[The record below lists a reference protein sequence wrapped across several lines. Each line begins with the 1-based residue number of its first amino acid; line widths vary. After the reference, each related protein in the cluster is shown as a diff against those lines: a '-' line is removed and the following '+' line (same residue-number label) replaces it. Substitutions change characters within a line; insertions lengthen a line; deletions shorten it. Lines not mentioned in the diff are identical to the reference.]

1 MNSGQTVFRQLLQY
15 LPRHE
20 FNVCVRRYRGEYWA
34 KSFSTFDQF
43 LCLAYAQLSG
53 RESLRDIETC
63 LNSHRDKLYHVGFR
77 GAVSRTT
84 LADANERR
92 DWRIFQDFGHV
103 LIGIAQRLY
112 QNEPLAIELKQP
124 LFAFDSTTIDLCL
137 SLFPWAEFRMTKA
150 AVKMHTLIDLRGS
163 IPTFVAVTTGKVHD
177 VRMLDEMPVT
187 EDAIYTMDRGYVDFA
202 RLYAIHKQGA
212 FFVVRAKDNLR
223 YQRLYSSPKD
233 KEAGIRA
240 DQVITLVTQK
250 SKKGFPEKL
259 RRVSYVDKER
269 NKRLVFLTNHF
280 DVAAKT
286 VADIYKQRWQ
296 VELFFKWIKQHLRI
310 KAFYGTSINAVKSQI
325 WVALCIYLLVAI
337 AKKRL
342 GSKCSLYTFLQIIE
356 VNLFEKKPISSVVQR
371 LSSKTQ
377 NRLAVTSLIYSVINR
392 TAVTGIENHW
402 QSPQHFQ

>member
-1 MNSGQTVFRQLLQY
+1 MNSGKNVFRQLLQF

-20 FNVCVRRYRGEYWA
+20 FNLCVRRYRGEHWA
-34 KSFSTFDQF
+34 KSFTTFDQF
-43 LCLAYAQLSG
+43 LCLAYAQVTG

-77 GAVSRTT
+77 GSVSRTT

-92 DWRIFQDFGHV
+92 DYRIFQDFGHV
-103 LIGIAQRLY
+103 LIGIAQGLY
-112 QNEPLAIELKQP
+112 QDDPLAIELEQP
-124 LFAFDSTTIDLCL
+124 LYAFDSTTLDLCL
-137 SLFPWAEFRMTKA
+137 SLFPWAEFRRTKA

-177 VRMLDEMPVT
+177 VRMLDEMPVS

-212 FFVVRAKDNLR
+212 FFVIRAKENLKFK
-223 YQRLYSSPKD
+223 RLYSSPKD

-240 DQVITLVTQK
+240 DQVIALATQK
-250 SKKGFPEKL
+250 SQKAYPERL

-269 NKRLVFLTNHF
+269 KKRLVFLTNNF
-280 DVAAKT
+280 DIPART
-286 VADIYKQRWQ
+286 VADIYKQRWG

-310 KAFYGTSINAVKSQI
+310 KSFYGTSVNAVKSQI
-325 WVALCIYLLVAI
+325 WVGLSIYLLVAI

-342 GSKCSLYTFLQIIE
+342 GIQCSLYTLLQILE
-356 VNLFEKKPISSVVQR
+356 VNIFEKKPIISLVSEALKQP
-371 LSSKTQ
+371 
-377 NRLAVTSLIYSVINR
+377 NEAVGAGKQLNLF
-392 TAVTGIENHW
+392 GN
-402 QSPQHFQ
+402 

>member
-1 MNSGQTVFRQLLQY
+1 MNAGHTVFRQLLQF

-20 FNVCVRRYRGEYWA
+20 FNLCVRRYRGEYRA
-34 KSFSTFDQF
+34 RSFTAFDQF

-63 LNSHRDKLYHVGFR
+63 LNSHREKLYHIGFR
-77 GAVSRTT
+77 GAVARST

-92 DWRIFQDFGHV
+92 DWRIFQDFGQV
-103 LIGIAQRLY
+103 LIGMTQRLY
-112 QNEPLAIELKQP
+112 RDEPLAIELRQP

-137 SLFPWAEFRMTKA
+137 SLFPWAEFRTTKA
-150 AVKMHTLIDLRGS
+150 AVKMHTLVDLRGI

-177 VRMLDEMPVT
+177 VKMLDEMPVT

-202 RLYAIHKQGA
+202 RLYAIHRQGA

-223 YQRLYSSPKD
+223 YQRLYSAPKD
-233 KEAGIRA
+233 KEAGVRS
-240 DQVITLVTQK
+240 DQVIALVTQK
-250 SKKGFPEKL
+250 SKKGYPERL

-280 DVAAKT
+280 EISATT

-310 KAFYGTSINAVKSQI
+310 KAFYGTSISAVKSQI

-337 AKKRL
+337 AKRKL
-342 GSKCSLYTFLQIIE
+342 DIQCTLYTFLQILE
-356 VNLFEKKPISSVVQR
+356 VTLFEKKPIFS
-371 LSSKTQ
+371 L
-377 NRLAVTSLIYSVINR
+377 VTEALKQIPN
-392 TAVTGIENHW
+392 
-402 QSPQHFQ
+402 PQEFNQLNLFNY